1 MIEKNKSRF
10 IRKNGGITLIALI
23 VTIVVILILTG
34 ITVNVA
40 VGDNGLITQARKTRE
55 DVEADEEEGRKKINE
70 LKGSVGNVSNDGK
83 IDSVDSTNPTVNMI
97 SVSNITRKS
106 FTVNVN
112 VTETESGI
120 NKIEYSIDGGRTYIT
135 PNNATDKSYTFTNI
149 TQEKYSVY
157 VKVIDKN
164 GNVSIAN
171 TTVGTDF
178 STNYGRVDVIWIDKN
193 NNVITGPLSP
203 VLGGLTPIKW
213 NGTTEATT
221 TESDSDWY
229 RYSSIS
235 GLGDNTTS
243 RWANAKNSDGSYFVW
258 VPRYAY
264 RITYYKDD
272 KSTTPTGYCD
282 GYGIRGVIGDA
293 KYSLDD
299 GIKTISYNGEE
310 YIVHPAFETN
320 LSAGGWNTELSGI
333 WVAKYEMSME
343 QNGTPV
349 ETKEYYS
356 GDIPISSTIKAV
368 SKPGVSSWRY
378 CTIGVSY
385 TNSLN
390 YDPAKD
396 SHMMKNSEWG
406 AVAYLTHSQYGRNG
420 HEVDVNNSSTYI
432 TGNGGGSASA
442 SSRAGITYAYN
453 TPNGQKAS
461 STGNITGIYDL
472 NGGAWERTADFNSY
486 TGSDDC
492 LNTGT
497 SFASKNGVST
507 KYATTYY
514 NNTGDR
520 VGTTLYK
527 VGKIGDATKE
537 VLGTTTSTA
546 WFGDLPE
553 FLNDTI
559 NFWTRGGRQYSTAS
573 EIKTSGIFAS
583 VCADT
588 QGKNPFDTYRVVLAS
603 EGVKNVEEG
612 IYRIVLAKDSSYSID
627 IDDLKQNNDGGNAQL
642 WKTYDQKFE
651 LVYTG
656 DGYYNI
662 KCTPTNFL
670 VDVYNNETTN
680 GTNVMQWTANGGN
693 NQKWRFIET
702 ANGKYIIQSR
712 LGPVMTL
719 YNGNVAN
726 GTNICLWQIDT
737 ASGNQSWVLTK

>member
-23 VTIVVILILTG
+23 VTIIVILILTG

-40 VGDNGLITQARKTRE
+40 VGENGLITQARKTRE

-70 LKGSVGNVSNDGK
+70 LKGSVGNVSKDGK

-221 TESDSDWY
+221 TESDSGWY

-343 QNGTPV
+343 KNGTPV

-368 SKPGVSSWRY
+368 SKPGASSWRY

-406 AVAYLTHSQYGRNG
+406 AVAYLTESKYGRNTTAVTKNDAG
-420 HEVDVNNSSTYI
+420 YYTGGASTAGAYKDNI
-432 TGNGGGSASA
+432 LQSTTGNVYGIYDTVGGATEYVASYIANNQNSYGYQFASNAGTTDSKNDKTESTKHATVYKYNTTSDSWRDNYYLNLNKVFGDGTTETSTAGTGSSSWHSA
-442 SSRAGITYAYN
+442 SSYFVNTSSPFFDRGNYYITSSAGSFNFGY
-453 TPNGQKAS
+453 
-461 STGNITGIYDL
+461 
-472 NGGAWERTADFNSY
+472 GGGFS
-486 TGSDDC
+486 
-492 LNTGT
+492 
-497 SFASKNGVST
+497 
-507 KYATTYY
+507 
-514 NNTGDR
+514 GD
-520 VGTTLYK
+520 
-527 VGKIGDATKE
+527 
-537 VLGTTTSTA
+537 
-546 WFGDLPE
+546 
-553 FLNDTI
+553 
-559 NFWTRGGRQYSTAS
+559 
-573 EIKTSGIFAS
+573 
-583 VCADT
+583 VC
-588 QGKNPFDTYRVVLAS
+588 GFRPVCVV
-603 EGVKNVEEG
+603 K
-612 IYRIVLAKDSSYSID
+612 
-627 IDDLKQNNDGGNAQL
+627 
-642 WKTYDQKFE
+642 
-651 LVYTG
+651 
-656 DGYYNI
+656 
-662 KCTPTNFL
+662 
-670 VDVYNNETTN
+670 
-680 GTNVMQWTANGGN
+680 
-693 NQKWRFIET
+693 
-702 ANGKYIIQSR
+702 
-712 LGPVMTL
+712 
-719 YNGNVAN
+719 
-726 GTNICLWQIDT
+726 
-737 ASGNQSWVLTK
+737 